1 MTFKQAL
8 SVTVLSCCLGIL
20 GVANAGITDALNK
33 LGSAG
38 NLLGGGAE
46 FLDPEQAFRFNY
58 VLAAND
64 TVQISWDI
72 EEGYYLY
79 RDKITAKSLSEP
91 ITLGEL
97 ARPAGIMKD
106 DPDFGRVA
114 IYKHELALPLT
125 FEQRPEGPT
134 TATIEVGYQG
144 CAEDGICY
152 PPIKKQISVALNQLI
167 SPVSAAAAQ
176 MLDPPLTSSPAI
188 LSADDIAARLSSRSL
203 IAIAGS
209 FYIFGLL
216 LAFTP
221 CVFPMV
227 PILSGIIVG
236 QRQPVSFKK
245 GLTLSMVY
253 VLAVAVTYA
262 VVGLLAGMFGH
273 NLQASFQQ
281 PLVLISFSLVF
292 VALAMSMFG
301 FYELQLP
308 AGLQTRLDGLS
319 RSQNNGYAGVAV
331 MGVLSAIIVGPC
343 VAPPLAG
350 ALIYL
355 SHQGSPLVG
364 GTALFAL
371 GLGMGTPLLLVGASA
386 GKFLPRAGAW
396 MDIVKRIFG
405 IMLLGV
411 AIWFMERI
419 LPGPLVLFL
428 WAALIIVSA
437 IFVGA
442 LDPLVADDS
451 GWRRLYKGLGLVM
464 LAYGAVLIVG
474 ASAGATDPLRP
485 LKPLVAKTHSA
496 SQGLSFVAVK
506 GPDGLS
512 AGLRAAQAQGRPAM
526 LDFYADWCVECKYLE
541 RDTFEHPD
549 VQAALKNVVLLRA
562 DVTAND
568 PEDQMLLQQL
578 ELYGPPAVLF
588 FGIDGSEFRDRRILG
603 FLGPEDFTAHVNN
616 LP

>member
-1 MTFKQAL
+1 MTFKRTATAIL
-8 SVTVLSCCLGIL
+8 LGCCLCML
-20 GVANAGITDALNK
+20 GVANAGLADALSK
-33 LGSAG
+33 LGSAS
-38 NLLGGGAE
+38 NLLGGERE

-58 VLAAND
+58 ALDANGA
-64 TVQISWDI
+64 VQITWDI
-72 EEGYYLY
+72 EQGYYLY
-79 RDKITAKSLSEP
+79 RDKITATSLSEP
-91 ITLGEL
+91 ITLREL
-97 ARPAGIMKD
+97 TRPSGILKD
-106 DPDFGRVA
+106 DPEFGRVA
-114 IYKHELALPLT
+114 IYKHELSLPVH
-125 FEQRPEGPT
+125 FDQRPEGST
-134 TATIEVGYQG
+134 TVEIEVGYQG

-152 PPIKKQISVALNQLI
+152 PPIKKRISIGLNRLI
-167 SPVSAAAAQ
+167 APVAAATEQ
-176 MLDPPLTSSPAI
+176 PPNLDPAPPVV
-188 LSADDIAARLSSRSL
+188 LSADDIAERLSSRSL
-203 IAIAGS
+203 ITIAGS
-209 FYIFGLL
+209 FYVFGLL

-236 QRQPVSFKK
+236 QRQPVSIKK
-245 GLTLSMVY
+245 GLALSLIY
-253 VLAVAVTYA
+253 VLAVATTYA
-262 VVGLLAGMFGH
+262 IVGLLAGMFGH

-281 PLVLISFSLVF
+281 PLVLIAFSLVF

-319 RSQNNGYAGVAV
+319 RSQNGGYAGVAV

-386 GKFLPRAGAW
+386 GKLLPRAGAW
-396 MDIVKRIFG
+396 MDVVKRIFG

-419 LPGPLVLFL
+419 LPGPLVLLL

-437 IFVGA
+437 IFAGA
-442 LDPLVADDS
+442 LDPVVAGDN

-485 LKPLVAKTHSA
+485 LKPLVAKSA
-496 SQGLSFVAVK
+496 SAPHGLSFVAVK
-506 GPDGLS
+506 GPQGLA
-512 AGLRAAQAQGRPAM
+512 AGLEAAQAQGRPVM

-541 RDTFEHPD
+541 RDTFEHPN
-549 VQAALKNVVLLRA
+549 VQAALKNRVLLRA

-568 PEDQMLLQQL
+568 SQDQLLLQQL

-588 FGIDGSEFRDRRILG
+588 FNADGAEQRDRRVLG
-603 FLGPEDFTAHVNN
+603 FLGPKDFTSHVNN